1 MNISVSKF
9 FLFRTQSYWMR
20 PILMTSFR
28 SSAKTPFPNTVTST
42 GTGGWEYNTF
52 WRDTDQPTVGG
63 VRGKGH
69 WGDYA

>member
-1 MNISVSKF
+1 
-9 FLFRTQSYWMR
+9 
-20 PILMTSFR
+20 MTPFR